1 MPIFE
6 YVCGCCASAFELIV
20 QGDQEPTCP
29 ECESAD
35 LEKKL
40 SGFAVGAGS
49 TAPITMGSACGS
61 CGDPRGP
68 RACGLD

>member
-6 YVCGCCASAFELIV
+6 YVCGYCAIAFELIV

-49 TAPITMGSACGS
+49 TAPVVKGAACGS

-68 RACGLD
+68 GACGLD